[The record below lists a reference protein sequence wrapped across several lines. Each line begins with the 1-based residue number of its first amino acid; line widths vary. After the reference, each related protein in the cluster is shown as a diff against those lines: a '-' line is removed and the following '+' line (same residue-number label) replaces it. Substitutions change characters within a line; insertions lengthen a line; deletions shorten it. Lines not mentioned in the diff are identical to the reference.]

1 MNLEIRENNS
11 YVFTRNKKNYAT
23 ISVKVTFF
31 ILYLQHQIHRK
42 FREIFLLSTFGGIS
56 RALKF
61 LKESGKKF

>member
-11 YVFTRNKKNYAT
+11 YVFTRNNKNAT
-23 ISVKVTFF
+23 ISVSY
-31 ILYLQHQIHRK
+31 ILHYIFTASQIHRK
-42 FREIFLLSTFGGIS
+42 FREIFLLKFGGIS